1 MPTRSASGIAIQS
14 IMKIA
19 ITDIET
25 GGLSFRKH
33 EILEIGLI
41 VVDLDTM
48 EIVDTFEAKVR
59 PERPLDIDSR
69 AAAVNGYNEAEWEDA
84 MTPYQAISMYTEK
97 ARGCTFLA
105 HNNIFDYGFLDQ
117 MAHDTGVPLPFT
129 RHRLDLLTLAWGELR
144 GITDK
149 LSLKALCGIL
159 GLPEEPERHSALEGA
174 MAAYRVF
181 GALMELRDRNKK

>member
-1 MPTRSASGIAIQS
+1 MPTSSASGIATQS

-25 GGLSFRKH
+25 TGLSFRKH
-33 EILEIGLI
+33 EIIQIGL
-41 VVDLDTM
+41 VVADLDTM
-48 EIVDTFEAKVR
+48 EILDTLEAKVKPQR
-59 PERPLDIDSR
+59 PEAADPR
-69 AAAVNGYNEAEWEDA
+69 ALEVNGYTEAEWEDA
-84 MTPYQAISMYTEK
+84 MTPRQAMSMYVEK
-97 ARGCTFLA
+97 ARGATFLA

-117 MAHDTGVPLPFT
+117 MAQDTEIPLPFT

-159 GLPEEPERHSALEGA
+159 GLPEEPQRHTALEGA

-181 GALMELRDRNKK
+181 GALMELKDRNRK